1 MKRGGGGI
9 NDIKGLSIQNGK
21 VNKATKS
28 LIKSIKASW
37 FMVHCLRVMVLIFP
51 K

>member
-21 VNKATKS
+21 VNKVTKS
-28 LIKSIKASW
+28 SMGSMKASW
-37 FMVHCLRVMVLIFP
+37 FMAHCLRVITLTFT
-51 K
+51 